1 MRPSLPILIVLLTTV
16 AACSRAGDE
25 ALSNTDT
32 TGAESVANDTATSDA
47 ATAEM
52 PSPQGRASREG
63 GPDITPSSAPG
74 VAFSYRYAFRLAA
87 DRVAEAQQQ
96 HQRLC
101 ERYGASRC
109 RIAGMTYRQAN
120 EEDVEAML
128 ALRVDP
134 AIAGQFG
141 RESVQAAIAAEGTLT
156 DSEITGSDVAGDI
169 QSAGR
174 TLAELTA
181 QLAQIEARLRT
192 ARPADKGQLEFEA
205 EGLRQ
210 QIRDLRSHR
219 EGQQAALT
227 TTPIVLRYGSGNLA
241 PGPAPA
247 PSLREAL
254 SDTGADFAYSA
265 TMLLVILVRLLPWAV
280 AALLIWGL
288 VSFLRRRLTPAPR
301 RVEAEPALGIQA

>member
-16 AACSRAGDE
+16 AACSQEVDE
-25 ALSNTDT
+25 TPPTTDR
-32 TGAESVANDTATSDA
+32 TGAESVANDTATSDIA
-47 ATAEM
+47 PGEL
-52 PSPQGRASREG
+52 PSPQGQSSRES
-63 GPDITPSSAPG
+63 GPDIRPSDAPG

-87 DRVAEAQQQ
+87 ERVAEAQQQ

-101 ERYGASRC
+101 ERYGVSRC

-120 EEDVEAML
+120 EDDVEAML

-141 RESVQAAIAAEGTLT
+141 RESVQAVLAADGTLT
-156 DSEITGSDVAGDI
+156 DSEITGTDVSGDI

-174 TLAELTA
+174 TIAELTA
-181 QLAQIEARLRT
+181 RLEQIEARLRT
-192 ARPADKGQLEFEA
+192 ARPADKGQLEYEA
-205 EGLRQ
+205 AGLRQ
-210 QIRDLRSHR
+210 QIRDLRSQR
-219 EGQQAALT
+219 EGQQRSLA
-227 TTPIVLRYGSGNLA
+227 TTPILLRYGSGDLA

-247 PSLREAL
+247 PSLGEAL
-254 SDTGADFAYSA
+254 SDTGDDFAYSA

-288 VSFLRRRLTPAPR
+288 VSFLRRRLSPRPA
-301 RVEAEPALGIQA
+301 EAEPALGI